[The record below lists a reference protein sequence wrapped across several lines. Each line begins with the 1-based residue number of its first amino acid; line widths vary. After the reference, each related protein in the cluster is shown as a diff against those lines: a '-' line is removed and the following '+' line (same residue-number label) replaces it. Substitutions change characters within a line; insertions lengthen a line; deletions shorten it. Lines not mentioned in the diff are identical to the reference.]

1 MCCEILELGNSSFS
15 LTIFLDTFEE
25 TNSAFG
31 QGHNA
36 DFFFLFCNKITNGP
50 ISAKPNL
57 NFYICYWASS
67 ELTFVQCLLNLSNL
81 TLPVDTLLR

>member
-1 MCCEILELGNSSFS
+1 MNTVMCCEILELGNSSFS

-36 DFFFLFCNKITNGP
+36 DFFSYFAMR
-50 ISAKPNL
+50 SQM
-57 NFYICYWASS
+57 
-67 ELTFVQCLLNLSNL
+67 VQFQHVYDKARLG
-81 TLPVDTLLR
+81 